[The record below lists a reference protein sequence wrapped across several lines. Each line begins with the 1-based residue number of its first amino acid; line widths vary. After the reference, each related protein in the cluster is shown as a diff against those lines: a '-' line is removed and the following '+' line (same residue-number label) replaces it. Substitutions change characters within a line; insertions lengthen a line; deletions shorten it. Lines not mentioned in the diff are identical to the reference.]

1 MNVEF
6 ERKNVQDVYTVRV
19 QGRAVATVRLDRA
32 MSKVYEAAI
41 TARDGLV
48 GIRTE
53 EYHVAMDASE
63 NETDHLVMVALSDA
77 MFHVGRYILANE
89 GAPPN
94 LTTWCRTARLSPR
107 KSAACASSHPPLRP
121 RPARPRCAAGGHIK
135 G

>member
-77 MFHVGRYILANE
+77 MFHVGCYILANE
-89 GAPPN
+89 GAPPSLAGMALVRAEHRKN
-94 LTTWCRTARLSPR
+94 LVDDMVPY
-107 KSAACASSHPPLRP
+107 SAFVAAQERGLR
-121 RPARPRCAAGGHIK
+121 
-135 G
+135 